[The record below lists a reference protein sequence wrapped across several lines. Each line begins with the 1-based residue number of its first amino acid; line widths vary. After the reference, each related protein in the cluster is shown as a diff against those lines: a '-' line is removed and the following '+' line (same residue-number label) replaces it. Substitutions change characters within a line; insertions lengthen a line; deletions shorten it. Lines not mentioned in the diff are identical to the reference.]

1 MSSLIILLSITL
13 YGALHSFTASHIA
26 KNAFRRAFGERMF
39 RWYRLLFSF
48 AAGVLFLPIL
58 ALLATLP
65 NRTLYSIPLPWTV
78 VFWSIQGIGLALGA
92 WSLAVTDVWAFIGAK
107 QPFAPPDAR
116 LEKLVI
122 HGPYR
127 WVRHPMYTA
136 SLLFLW
142 FVPYMTINWLALS
155 LGTTV
160 YFIVGGYF
168 EERKLLA
175 QFGEDYA
182 RYRAQ
187 TPMLI
192 PFLMR
197 TT

>member
-1 MSSLIILLSITL
+1 MSFVILLALAL
-13 YGALHSFTASHIA
+13 YGVLHSLMASHAA
-26 KNAFRRAFGERMF
+26 KNAFRRAFGERLF
-39 RWYRLLFSF
+39 RWYRLLFSLVGG
-48 AAGVLFLPIL
+48 ALFLPIL
-58 ALLATLP
+58 ALLVVLP
-65 NRTLYSIPLPWTV
+65 NRTLYSIPSPWTA
-78 VFWSIQGIGLALGA
+78 VFWIIQGGGLALGA
-92 WSLAVTDVWAFIGAK
+92 WSLAVTDVWAFIGVK

-122 HGPYR
+122 SGPYR

-142 FVPYMTINWLALS
+142 FVPQMTSNWLALS
-155 LGTTV
+155 LGTTL

-182 RYRAQ
+182 HYRAQ

-192 PFLMR
+192 PFLIR
-197 TT
+197 NS

>member
-1 MSSLIILLSITL
+1 MLILLSLTL
-13 YGALHSFTASHIA
+13 YGVLHSLMASHTA
-26 KNAFRRAFGERMF
+26 KNAFRRAFGERAF
-39 RWYRLLFSF
+39 RWYRLLFSLLG
-48 AAGVLFLPIL
+48 GVLFLPIL
-58 ALLATLP
+58 ALLAVLP
-65 NRTLYSIPLPWTV
+65 NRTLYSIPSPWLA
-78 VFWSIQGIGLALGA
+78 VFWMVQLGGLALGA
-92 WSLAVTDVWAFIGAK
+92 WSLAVTDVWTFIGAK
-107 QPFAPPDAR
+107 QPFAPPDAP

-122 HGPYR
+122 SGPYR

-142 FVPYMTINWLALS
+142 FVPQMTANWLALS
-155 LGTTV
+155 LGTTL
-160 YFIVGGYF
+160 YFIIGGYF

-197 TT
+197 NA